1 VHTDRLSMK
10 ICEVIEETGSGVVLA
25 FTAAQ
30 SQQIFG
36 RRDILTLG
44 IDVNRNAWIE
54 EEDINT
60 ARTKRCT
67 QIGCQ

>member
-1 VHTDRLSMK
+1 MK
-10 ICEVIEETGSGVVLA
+10 ICEVIEETAVVVEVGTGSGVVLA

-44 IDVNRNAWIE
+44 IDDDNVSK
-54 EEDINT
+54 
-60 ARTKRCT
+60 KRYESSD
-67 QIGCQ
+67 GS